1 MIFAFDAGPLS
12 QSPWDAWDAA
22 QNKSVSGQWMYL
34 PSASPSYLRVEMWE
48 KKHVD
53 PKVIYRPWMMTK
65 KICSAHVGEP
75 STARS

>member
-34 PSASPSYLRVEMWE
+34 PA
-48 KKHVD
+48 
-53 PKVIYRPWMMTK
+53 KVQSSQAPAPA
-65 KICSAHVGEP
+65 ICG
-75 STARS
+75 